1 MNCSNLILK
10 RDQLLLIR
18 VLKRRQLNLVLKLV
32 FFAILVLQSQSF
44 IQCKRLLQV
53 PDQLLDFESGKDD
66 KVTHTGHLKRSL
78 LHAHRLWTQA

>member
-1 MNCSNLILK
+1 MDCSSLLLK
-10 RDQLLLIR
+10 RGQLLLMR
-18 VLKRRQLNLVLKLV
+18 VFERRQLNLVLELV

-53 PDQLLDFESGKDD
+53 PDQLLDFECGKDD